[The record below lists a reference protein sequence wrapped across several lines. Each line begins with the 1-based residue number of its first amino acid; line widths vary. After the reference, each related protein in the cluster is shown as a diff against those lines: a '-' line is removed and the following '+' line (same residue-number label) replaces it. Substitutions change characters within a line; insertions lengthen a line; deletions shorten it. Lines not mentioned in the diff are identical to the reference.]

1 LPSHLRTRLQQ
12 LRDFA
17 RQGRAWLKTMTA
29 ESELDPFP
37 LRQMLKG
44 YTKEFL
50 KADFRSGLDGALLAI
65 PQGMAF
71 AVVAGLPL
79 AYGITCSAVA
89 CVVGALLMSSR
100 HSIYGPT
107 NATAFM
113 VSSYFA
119 AFPNLNQLASMPMLV
134 FLVGALLIFG
144 AYFRVADM
152 ARFISRAVVVAYLTG
167 AALQMF
173 AHQLPVV
180 LGQQL
185 ADAPGKPVA
194 RTLVSD
200 LHAVLGHLQSIH
212 WPSVLITAL
221 AIGCY
226 YGFKR
231 FGKRFPALT
240 LTLIL
245 MSLIALMM
253 NKAGWQVATYS
264 DLSFTWRTL
273 LPPFPDFTSGNTSAQ
288 FSQLFGL
295 ALSLAFVA
303 MMENSAMARTLASR
317 SGHSVDANQ
326 DMLSLGAA
334 NLACAYLSGMPASHS
349 LTRSLAAYES
359 GAVSPISAI
368 VSGVVCLV
376 AALTIGPLVAYVPK
390 AALGAMVICVAVALI
405 NQRQIRISL
414 RATGSDAV
422 AFLTT
427 FFATLLVPLHVA
439 IFTGVGISI
448 ILYLH
453 KASQPSLVEYV
464 FNEEGNLAEASQGGR
479 QHPAISIVHVE
490 GDLFFASA
498 DIFRT
503 QIQRSCADPNLRIVI
518 LRLKNARHLDATC
531 AMAIEE
537 LTRTLRADGR
547 DIIVSG
553 VLKDLYRVLKD
564 AGMVE
569 VIGKDNLFP
578 ASPSNPNLSTR
589 NALRRAQEILG
600 IKDADV
606 RIYYDPSKSPK
617 P

>member
-1 LPSHLRTRLQQ
+1 
-12 LRDFA
+12 
-17 RQGRAWLKTMTA
+17 MTA

-37 LRQMLKG
+37 LRQTLKG
-44 YTKEFL
+44 YTQEFL
-50 KADFRSGLDGALLAI
+50 KADCKSGLDGALLAI

-185 ADAPGKPVA
+185 ADASGKPVA

-200 LHAVLGHLQSIH
+200 LHEVLGHLHSIH
-212 WPSVLITAL
+212 WPSVLISVL

-245 MSLIALMM
+245 MSLIAWLM
-253 NKAGWQVATYS
+253 NKAGLQVATYS

-273 LPPFPDFTSGNTSAQ
+273 LPPFPDFTSGNASAQ

-295 ALSLAFVA
+295 ALSLAFVT

-359 GAVSPISAI
+359 GAVSPVSAI

-405 NQRQIRISL
+405 NKRQIHISL
-414 RATGSDAV
+414 RATGADAV
-422 AFLTT
+422 VFLTT

-464 FNEEGNLAEASQGGR
+464 FNEEGNLAEARQGGR

-569 VIGKDNLFP
+569 VIGKENLFP

-617 P
+617 S